1 VYGLFDWR
9 EKCHISEGF
18 SVVFWEDIIL
28 SIIGAILMGILQGL
42 TEFLPVS
49 SSGHLAIFQNLF
61 HIGNGVG
68 DLFLFDILLHIGT
81 LIAIFFVFYKDI
93 FKLIKEGFG
102 IIIDFLKSLFG
113 LIRGRKWKRVIRTGY
128 RKFVMLVIVS
138 TIPTGIIGVLLKDLV
153 EECSKTLI
161 MPGIFLIITACILF
175 IADRAADG
183 SKTPKDATYRDAVI
197 IGTSQGI
204 ATLPG
209 ISRSG
214 TTITMA
220 LLCGFEK
227 RFAVKYSFIMS
238 IPAVLGAAVLEVHD
252 VMEEG
257 AQFEP
262 TYLIGMLVAAVVG
275 YAAIKIMLN
284 VVRNKRY
291 IFFSVYC
298 FIAGMVAIVGS
309 FIVK

>member
-1 VYGLFDWR
+1 
-9 EKCHISEGF
+9 
-18 SVVFWEDIIL
+18 
-28 SIIGAILMGILQGL
+28 MGILQGL

-61 HIGNGVG
+61 HIGQGVE

-81 LIAIFFVFYKDI
+81 LIAVFAVFYKDI
-93 FKLIKEGFG
+93 IKLIKEGFG
-102 IIIDFLKSLFG
+102 IIFDFIKSVFG
-113 LIRGRKWKRVIRTGY
+113 LIRGRKWRKVIRSGY
-128 RKFVMLVIVS
+128 RKFVMLIIVS

-175 IADRAADG
+175 IADRAEEGD
-183 SKTPKDATYRDAVI
+183 KTPKDATYRDALI

-227 RFAVKYSFIMS
+227 RFAIKYSFIMS
-238 IPAVLGAAVLEVHD
+238 IPAVMGAAVLEIKD
-252 VMEEG
+252 VVETK
-257 AQFEP
+257 ASLEP
-262 TYLIGMLVAAVVG
+262 AYFVGMIVAAITG

-284 VVRNKRY
+284 VVKNKRY

-298 FIAGMVAIVGS
+298 LIAGIVAIAGS

>member
-1 VYGLFDWR
+1 
-9 EKCHISEGF
+9 
-18 SVVFWEDIIL
+18 
-28 SIIGAILMGILQGL
+28 MGILQGL

-61 HIGNGVG
+61 HIGQGVE

-81 LIAIFFVFYKDI
+81 LIAVFAVFYKDI
-93 FKLIKEGFG
+93 IKLIKEGFG
-102 IIIDFLKSLFG
+102 IIFDFIKSVFG
-113 LIRGRKWKRVIRTGY
+113 LIRGRKWRKVIRSGY
-128 RKFVMLVIVS
+128 RKFVMLIIVS

-175 IADRAADG
+175 IADRAEEGD
-183 SKTPKDATYRDAVI
+183 KTPKDATYRDALI

-227 RFAVKYSFIMS
+227 RFAIKYSFIMS
-238 IPAVLGAAVLEVHD
+238 IPAVMGAAVLEIKD
-252 VMEEG
+252 VVETK
-257 AQFEP
+257 ASFEP
-262 TYLIGMLVAAVVG
+262 AYFVGMIVAAITG

-284 VVRNKRY
+284 VVKNKRY

-298 FIAGMVAIVGS
+298 LIAGIVAIAGS

>member
-1 VYGLFDWR
+1 
-9 EKCHISEGF
+9 
-18 SVVFWEDIIL
+18 
-28 SIIGAILMGILQGL
+28 MGILQGL

-61 HIGNGVG
+61 HIGNGVE

-81 LIAIFFVFYKDI
+81 LAAIFVVFYKDI

-102 IIIDFLKSLFG
+102 IIFDFFRSLFG
-113 LIRGRKWKRVIRTGY
+113 LIRGRKWKRVIKSGY
-128 RKFVMLVIVS
+128 RKFVMLIIVS

-153 EECSKTLI
+153 KECSKTLI

-175 IADRAADG
+175 IADRAEEGD
-183 SKTPKDATYRDAVI
+183 KTPKEATYRDALI

-227 RFAVKYSFIMS
+227 RFAIKYSFIMS
-238 IPAVLGAAVLEVHD
+238 IPAILGAAVLELKD
-252 VMEEG
+252 VVETKAEFQP
-257 AQFEP
+257 A
-262 TYLIGMLVAAVVG
+262 YIVGMIVSAVVG

-284 VVRNKRY
+284 VVKNKRY

-298 FIAGMVAIVGS
+298 LIAGIVAIVGS

>member
-1 VYGLFDWR
+1 MV
-9 EKCHISEGF
+9 
-18 SVVFWEDIIL
+18 L

-61 HIGNGVG
+61 HLGEGVE
-68 DLFLFDILLHIGT
+68 DLFLFDILLHVGT
-81 LIAIFFVFYKDI
+81 LIAIFVAFYKDI
-93 FKLIKEGFG
+93 FKLIKEGFA
-102 IIIDFLKSLFG
+102 IIFDFLKNIVGKFTG
-113 LIRGRKWKRVIRTGY
+113 KKWRRVIRTGY

-138 TIPTGIIGVLLKDLV
+138 TIPTAIIGVLLKDLV
-153 EECSKTLI
+153 SECSKTLI
-161 MPGIFLIITACILF
+161 MPGIFLIITAGILF
-175 IADRAADG
+175 IADRAEEG
-183 SKTPKDATYRDAVI
+183 GKTPKDATYRDALI

-238 IPAVLGAAVLEVHD
+238 IPAVLGAAVLEIKD
-252 VMEEG
+252 VAETG
-257 AQFEP
+257 AKFEVS
-262 TYLIGMLVAAVVG
+262 YLIGMLVAAVVG
-275 YAAIKIMLN
+275 YGAIRIMLN
-284 VVRNKRY
+284 VVKNKRY

-298 FIAGMVAIVGS
+298 LLAGIVAIAGY
-309 FIVK
+309 FITK

>member
-1 VYGLFDWR
+1 M
-9 EKCHISEGF
+9 
-18 SVVFWEDIIL
+18 

-61 HIGNGVG
+61 HIGSGVE

-81 LIAIFFVFYKDI
+81 LIAIFVVFYKDI

-102 IIIDFLKSLFG
+102 IIFDFFRSLFG
-113 LIRGRKWKRVIRTGY
+113 LIRGRKWRRVIRSGY
-128 RKFVMLVIVS
+128 RKFVMLIIVS
-138 TIPTGIIGVLLKDLV
+138 TIPTAIIGVLLKDLV
-153 EECSKTLI
+153 EECSKTLV

-175 IADRAADG
+175 VADRAEEG
-183 SKTPKDATYRDAVI
+183 TKTPKDAQYKDALI

-227 RFAVKYSFIMS
+227 RFAIKYSFIMS
-238 IPAVLGAAVLEVHD
+238 IPAVLGAAVLEIKD
-252 VMEEG
+252 VMETK
-257 AQFEP
+257 ADFEP
-262 TYLIGMLVAAVVG
+262 AYLIGMIVAAVTG

-284 VVRNKRY
+284 VVKNKRY

-298 FIAGMVAIVGS
+298 LIAGIVAVAGS

>member
-1 VYGLFDWR
+1 MYVFQ
-9 EKCHISEGF
+9 EG
-18 SVVFWEDIIL
+18 SKL
-28 SIIGAILMGILQGL
+28 SIIGAVLMGILQGL

-49 SSGHLAIFQNLF
+49 SSGHLAIFQSLF
-61 HIGNGVG
+61 HIGEGVG

-93 FKLIKEGFG
+93 IKLIKEGFG
-102 IIIDFLKSLFG
+102 IIFDFFKSLFG
-113 LIRGRKWKRVIRTGY
+113 IMRGKKWKRVIRTGY

-138 TIPTGIIGVLLKDLV
+138 TIPTAVIGVLLKELV
-153 EECSKTLI
+153 EQCSKTLV

-175 IADRAADG
+175 IADRAEEG
-183 SKTPKDATYRDAVI
+183 SKTPKDASYRDALI

-227 RFAVKYSFIMS
+227 RFAIKYSFIMS
-238 IPAVLGAAVLEVHD
+238 IPAVLGAAVLELKD
-252 VMEEG
+252 VVETKAE
-257 AQFEP
+257 FEIS
-262 TYLIGMLVAAVVG
+262 YLIGMVVAAVVG

-284 VVRNKRY
+284 VVKNKRY

-298 FIAGMVAIVGS
+298 LIAGIVAVAGS
-309 FIVK
+309 FFVK

>member
-1 VYGLFDWR
+1 
-9 EKCHISEGF
+9 
-18 SVVFWEDIIL
+18 
-28 SIIGAILMGILQGL
+28 MGILQGL

-61 HIGNGVG
+61 HIGQGVE

-81 LIAIFFVFYKDI
+81 LIAVFAVFYKDI
-93 FKLIKEGFG
+93 IKLIKEGFG
-102 IIIDFLKSLFG
+102 IIFDFIRSVIG
-113 LIRGRKWKRVIRTGY
+113 LIRGRKWKRVIRSGY
-128 RKFVMLVIVS
+128 RKFVMLIIIS

-153 EECSKTLI
+153 EECAKTLI

-175 IADRAADG
+175 IADRAKEGD
-183 SKTPKDATYRDAVI
+183 KTPKDATYRDALI

-227 RFAVKYSFIMS
+227 RFAIKYSFIMS
-238 IPAVLGAAVLEVHD
+238 IPAVMGAAVLEIKD
-252 VMEEG
+252 VVETK
-257 AQFEP
+257 ASLEP
-262 TYLIGMLVAAVVG
+262 AYFVGMIVAAITG

-284 VVRNKRY
+284 VVKNKRY

-298 FIAGMVAIVGS
+298 LIAGIVAIAGS

>member
-1 VYGLFDWR
+1 
-9 EKCHISEGF
+9 
-18 SVVFWEDIIL
+18 
-28 SIIGAILMGILQGL
+28 MGILQGL

-49 SSGHLAIFQNLF
+49 SSGHLAIFQNLL
-61 HIGNGVG
+61 HLGEGVE

-81 LIAIFFVFYKDI
+81 LIAIFAVFYKDI
-93 FKLIKEGFG
+93 LKLIKEGFL
-102 IIIDFLKSLFG
+102 IIFDFFKNLIG
-113 LIRGRKWKRVIRTGY
+113 LVQGKKWKRVIRSGY

-175 IADRAADG
+175 VADRAEEG
-183 SKTPKDATYRDAVI
+183 SKTPKDATYRDALI

-238 IPAVLGAAVLEVHD
+238 IPAVMGAAVLEIKD
-252 VMEEG
+252 VAETG
-257 AQFEP
+257 AKFEIS
-262 TYLIGMLVAAVVG
+262 YLIGMLVAAVVG
-275 YAAIKIMLN
+275 YFAIKVMLN

-291 IFFSVYC
+291 IFFSIYC
-298 FIAGMVAIVGS
+298 LIAGIVAVVGS
-309 FIVK
+309 FVVK

>member
-1 VYGLFDWR
+1 
-9 EKCHISEGF
+9 
-18 SVVFWEDIIL
+18 
-28 SIIGAILMGILQGL
+28 MGILQGL

-61 HIGNGVG
+61 HIGEGVG

-81 LIAIFFVFYKDI
+81 LIAIFIVFYKDI
-93 FKLIKEGFG
+93 IKLVKEGFG
-102 IIIDFLKSLFG
+102 IIFDFLRSLFG

-138 TIPTGIIGVLLKDLV
+138 TIPTAIIGVLLKELV
-153 EECSKTLI
+153 EQCSKTLV

-175 IADRAADG
+175 IADRAEEGD
-183 SKTPKDATYRDAVI
+183 KTPKDASYRDALI

-227 RFAVKYSFIMS
+227 RFAIKYSFIMS
-238 IPAVLGAAVLEVHD
+238 IPAVLGAAVLEIKD
-252 VMEEG
+252 VVETKAE
-257 AQFEP
+257 FEIS
-262 TYLIGMLVAAVVG
+262 YLVGMIVAAVVG

-284 VVRNKRY
+284 VVKNKRY

-298 FIAGMVAIVGS
+298 LIAGVVAVAGS
-309 FIVK
+309 FFVK

>member
-1 VYGLFDWR
+1 M
-9 EKCHISEGF
+9 
-18 SVVFWEDIIL
+18 

-61 HIGNGVG
+61 HIGQGVE

-81 LIAIFFVFYKDI
+81 LIAVFAVFYKDI
-93 FKLIKEGFG
+93 IKLIKEGFG
-102 IIIDFLKSLFG
+102 IIFDFIKSVFG
-113 LIRGRKWKRVIRTGY
+113 LIRGRKWRKVIRSGY
-128 RKFVMLVIVS
+128 RKFVMLIIVS

-175 IADRAADG
+175 IADRAEEGD
-183 SKTPKDATYRDAVI
+183 KTPKDATYRDALI

-227 RFAVKYSFIMS
+227 RFAIKYSFIMS
-238 IPAVLGAAVLEVHD
+238 IPAVMGAAVLEIKD
-252 VMEEG
+252 VVETK
-257 AQFEP
+257 ASFEP
-262 TYLIGMLVAAVVG
+262 AYFVGMIVAAITG

-284 VVRNKRY
+284 VVKNKRY

-298 FIAGMVAIVGS
+298 LIAGIVAIAGS